1 MAGETETQLERT
13 LGLREALMIG
23 VGTMVGAG
31 IFVLPGVAAALAG
44 PASAGAF
51 VLAGGIAVLTA
62 LSASELATAMPASGG
77 PYHFI
82 NKGLGPLFGSIA
94 GLGNWLGLAFA
105 TAFYAVGFGNYVDPL
120 AASLNLNLGIVA
132 AVPLTGPQ
140 IGGVVAASVFIAV
153 NYLSTDGTGDLQ
165 NVIVVVLLG
174 ILGLFTILGATQ
186 VQLSELTPLFPTGSG
201 PEVILPTTAL
211 VFVSYLGFAQV
222 ATVAGEIKE
231 PGKNL
236 PRAMVG
242 GVALVTTIYAVSML
256 ILLGVVPLERIAG
269 KGTAIAIGARAV
281 FGSFGVGV
289 VGVGL
294 LTFGGLLATASSAN
308 ASVLSA
314 SRINYAMGRDGL
326 MDRRLSAIHD
336 RFNTPYRSILLTGG
350 LILVFIVAGE
360 VNALAKAGSVLHLLV
375 YGLLNVSLVVMRETE
390 AMGYDP
396 SFEVPGYPVVPVL
409 GALLSFALVGF
420 MDPQQILLAGALVL
434 GGVVWYFVYVRD
446 RVEDTSALAQYRSP
460 PAVEVEVEVDFGIE
474 ADAGSGESVGR
485 GGQGVGSGGLDPD
498 DSSSTTAD
506 GSGVDG

>member
-1 MAGETETQLERT
+1 MSGETTTQLERT
-13 LGLREALMIG
+13 LGLKEALMIG

-31 IFVLPGVAAALAG
+31 IFVLPGAAAALAG
-44 PASAGAF
+44 PASSVAFVIAGA
-51 VLAGGIAVLTA
+51 IAMLTA

-105 TAFYAVGFGNYVDPL
+105 TAFYAVGFGNYVAPL
-120 AASLNLNLGIVA
+120 MAGLGLDLGIVS
-132 AVPLTGPQ
+132 AVPLSGPQ
-140 IGGVVAASVFIAV
+140 IGGLAAASAFIAV

-165 NVIVVVLLG
+165 NVIVIVLLA
-174 ILGLFTILGATQ
+174 ILGVFMAVGATQ
-186 VQLSELTPLFPTGSG
+186 VELSTLTPFFPEGTGTGS
-201 PEVILPTTAL
+201 ILPTTAL

-222 ATVAGEIKE
+222 ATVAGEIKN

-242 GVALVTTIYAVSML
+242 GVLLVTTIYAASML
-256 ILLGVVPLERIAG
+256 ILLGVVPLGDIAG
-269 KGTAIAIGARAV
+269 EGTAIAIGARSI
-281 FGSFGVGV
+281 FGGFGVGV
-289 VGVGL
+289 VGVGM

-326 MDRRLSAIHD
+326 MDDRLSAIHEK
-336 RFNTPYRSILLTGG
+336 FNTPYRSIVMTGA
-350 LILVFIVAGE
+350 LILVFIVAGK

-375 YGLLNVSLVVMRETE
+375 YGLLNVSLIVMRETE

-396 SFEVPGYPVVPVL
+396 GFEVPGYPVVPAL

-420 MDPQQILLAGALVL
+420 MDLQQILLAGALVL
-434 GGVVWYFVYVRD
+434 GGVAWYFLYVRE

-460 PAVEVEVEVDFGIE
+460 PEVEIEVEVDFDIE
-474 ADAGSGESVGR
+474 AR
-485 GGQGVGSGGLDPD
+485 
-498 DSSSTTAD
+498 DSATASRETGAD
-506 GSGVDG
+506 G

>member
-13 LGLREALMIG
+13 LGLKEALMIG

-31 IFVLPGVAAALAG
+31 IFVLPGAAAALAG

-51 VLAGGIAVLTA
+51 VIAGGIAMLTA

-82 NKGLGPLFGSIA
+82 NTALGPLFGSIA

-105 TAFYAVGFGNYVDPL
+105 TAFYAVGFGNYVAPL
-120 AASLNLNLGIVA
+120 LASLDLGLGIVA
-132 AVPLTGPQ
+132 AVPLSGPQ
-140 IGGVVAASVFIAV
+140 IGGLVAATVFIAV

-165 NVIVVVLLG
+165 NVIVIVLLV
-174 ILGLFTILGATQ
+174 ILGVFIAAGATQ
-186 VQLSELTPLFPTGSG
+186 ADLETLRPFFPAGTS
-201 PEVILPTTAL
+201 VVLPTTAL

-222 ATVAGEIKE
+222 ATVAGEIKQ

-242 GVALVTTIYAVSML
+242 GVVLVTTIYAVSML
-256 ILLGVVPLERIAG
+256 ILLGVVPLDAIAG
-269 KGTAIAIGARAV
+269 TGTAIAIGADTI
-281 FGSFGVGV
+281 FGAFGAGV

-326 MDRRLSAIHD
+326 MDRRLSKIHE
-336 RFNTPYRSILLTGG
+336 RFSTPYRSIALTGA
-350 LILVFIVAGE
+350 LILAFILVGN

-375 YGLLNVSLVVMRETE
+375 YGLLNVSLVVFRETE

-396 SFEVPGYPVVPVL
+396 EFEVPGYPAVPVL
-409 GALLSFALVGF
+409 GALLSFALIGF
-420 MDPQQILLAGALVL
+420 MELQQILLAGGLVV
-434 GGVVWYFVYVRD
+434 GGVVWYFVYVRK
-446 RVEDTSALAQYRSP
+446 RVEDTSALATYRSP
-460 PAVEVEVEVDFGIE
+460 PAVEVEVEVDF
-474 ADAGSGESVGR
+474 DATGGDGSAAPPEGAG
-485 GGQGVGSGGLDPD
+485 
-498 DSSSTTAD
+498 AD
-506 GSGVDG
+506 G

>member
-13 LGLREALMIG
+13 LGLKEALMIG

-31 IFVLPGVAAALAG
+31 IFVLPGAAAALAG
-44 PASAGAF
+44 PASSVAF
-51 VLAGGIAVLTA
+51 VVAGSVAMLTA

-82 NKGLGPLFGSIA
+82 NKGLGPLAGSIA

-105 TAFYAVGFGNYVDPL
+105 TAFYAVGFGNYVAPL
-120 AASLNLNLGIVA
+120 VGSLNLAPGLVA
-132 AVPLTGPQ
+132 SLPLSAAQ
-140 IGGVVAASVFIAV
+140 IGGLVAAGVFIAV
-153 NYLSTDGTGDLQ
+153 NYLSTDSTGDLQ
-165 NVIVVVLLG
+165 NIIVIVLLA
-174 ILGLFTILGATQ
+174 ILGVFIALGATQ
-186 VQLSELTPLFPTGSG
+186 ANLQTLRPFFPEGFDA
-201 PEVILPTTAL
+201 ILPTTAL

-222 ATVAGEIKE
+222 ATVAGEIKQ

-242 GVALVTTIYAVSML
+242 GVLLVTAIYAVSML

-269 KGTAIAIGARAV
+269 SGTAIAEGARVV
-281 FGSFGVGV
+281 FGAINAGV
-289 VGVGL
+289 VGVAL

-326 MDRRLSAIHD
+326 MDARLSKIHEE
-336 RFNTPYRSILLTGG
+336 FATPYRSIVLTGA
-350 LILVFIVAGE
+350 LILVFIVAGQ

-375 YGLLNVSLVVMRETE
+375 YGLLNVSLIVMRETE

-396 SFEVPGYPVVPVL
+396 SFEVPGYPVVPAL

-434 GGVVWYFVYVRD
+434 GGVIWYLVYVRK
-446 RVEDTSALAQYRSP
+446 RVDDTSALAQYRSP
-460 PAVEVEVEVDFGIE
+460 PAVEVEVEVDFDVNDDEPVTATEG
-474 ADAGSGESVGR
+474 AGT
-485 GGQGVGSGGLDPD
+485 D
-498 DSSSTTAD
+498 D
-506 GSGVDG
+506 

>member
-1 MAGETETQLERT
+1 MATETSTQLERT
-13 LGLREALMIG
+13 LGLKEALMIG

-31 IFVLPGVAAALAG
+31 IFVLPGAAAALAG
-44 PASAGAF
+44 PASSVAF
-51 VLAGGIAVLTA
+51 VVAGGVAMLTA

-105 TAFYAVGFGNYVDPL
+105 TAFYAVGFGNYVAPL
-120 AASLNLNLGIVA
+120 VAGLELHLGVVA
-132 AVPLTGPQ
+132 TVPLTGPQ
-140 IGGVVAASVFIAV
+140 IGGLAAASLFIAV

-165 NVIVVVLLG
+165 NVIVIVLLA
-174 ILGLFTILGATQ
+174 ILGVFMALGATQ
-186 VQLSELTPLFPTGSG
+186 ARFAELTPFFPQTAG
-201 PEVILPTTAL
+201 PGAILPATAL

-222 ATVAGEIKE
+222 ATVAGEIKQ

-242 GVALVTTIYAVSML
+242 GVLLVTIIYAASML
-256 ILLGVVPLERIAG
+256 ILLGVVPLDRIAG
-269 KGTAIAIGARAV
+269 EGTAIAIGSRAI
-281 FGSFGVGV
+281 FGGFGIGV
-289 VGVGL
+289 IGVGL

-326 MDRRLSAIHD
+326 IDERLSEVHD
-336 RFNTPYRSILLTGG
+336 RFNTPYRSIVLTGA
-350 LILVFIVAGE
+350 LILVFIVAGQ

-375 YGLLNVSLVVMRETE
+375 YGLLNVSLIVMRETE

-396 SFEVPGYPVVPVL
+396 EFEVPGYPVVPAL
-409 GALLSFALVGF
+409 GALLSFGLVGF
-420 MDPQQILLAGALVL
+420 MDLQQILLAGGLVL
-434 GGVVWYFVYVRD
+434 GGVAWYFVYVRR

-460 PAVEVEVEVDFGIE
+460 PAVEVEVDVDFGFE
-474 ADAGSGESVGR
+474 PGDSAPAVHGGGSDE
-485 GGQGVGSGGLDPD
+485 
-498 DSSSTTAD
+498 
-506 GSGVDG
+506 

>member
-1 MAGETETQLERT
+1 MGSETETQLERT
-13 LGLREALMIG
+13 LGLTEALMIG
-23 VGTMVGAG
+23 IGTMVGAG
-31 IFVLPGVAAALAG
+31 IFVLPGAAAALSG
-44 PASAGAF
+44 PASAIAF
-51 VLAGGIAVLTA
+51 VLAGGIAMLTA

-120 AASLNLNLGIVA
+120 MASLELNLGIVA
-132 AVPLTGPQ
+132 AVPLSGPQ
-140 IGGVVAASVFIAV
+140 IGGLAAAAAFIVV

-165 NVIVVVLLG
+165 NVIVIVLLV
-174 ILGLFTILGATQ
+174 ILGAFIALGATQ
-186 VQLSELTPLFPTGSG
+186 ARPAELLPFFPQGSG
-201 PEVILPTTAL
+201 PGSILPTTAL

-222 ATVAGEIKE
+222 ATVAGEIKA

-242 GVALVTTIYAVSML
+242 GVLLVTLIYAASIL
-256 ILLGVVPLERIAG
+256 ILLGVVPLDQVAG
-269 KGTAIAIGARAV
+269 EGTAIAIGAEAI
-281 FGSFGVGV
+281 FGGFGIGLI
-289 VGVGL
+289 GVGL

-326 MDRRLSAIHD
+326 MDKRLSKIHD
-336 RFNTPYRSILLTGG
+336 RFNTPYRSIALTGG
-350 LILVFIVAGE
+350 LILLFIVAGQ

-375 YGLLNVSLVVMRETE
+375 YGLLNVSLIVMRETE

-396 SFEVPGYPVVPVL
+396 EFELPGYPVVPAL
-409 GALLSFALVGF
+409 GALLSFALIGF
-420 MDPQQILLAGALVL
+420 MDLQQILLAGTLVVA
-434 GGVVWYFVYVRD
+434 GIVWYFVYVRK

-460 PAVEVEVEVDFGIE
+460 PAVEVEVAVDF
-474 ADAGSGESVGR
+474 DVG
-485 GGQGVGSGGLDPD
+485 PD
-498 DSSSTTAD
+498 DIPAEDIPADDSTTAGHGGGAND
-506 GSGVDG
+506 